1 MRLLL
6 AVFFLLGAILLVIA
20 QEVPEQPVEQ
30 RLIDSTD
37 FRPQFE
43 GAPPEPAP
51 GNEISIQTVATE
63 AHAGESTTAS
73 SSSTKNH
80 GHKLVRPRP
89 KPLSGK
95 RRLHLKKLLA
105 KRKPFKRTTQPHT
118 ATSSVG
124 RPSP

>member
-6 AVFFLLGAILLVIA
+6 AVFFLLGAIILVIA
-20 QEVPEQPVEQ
+20 QELPEQPGEQ

-37 FRPQFE
+37 LRPQLE

-63 AHAGESTTAS
+63 AQAGESTTAS
-73 SSSTKNH
+73 SSSTKKH

-95 RRLHLKKLLA
+95 RHLLRKKLLA
-105 KRKPFKRTTQPHT
+105 KRKSLKRTTQHPT
-118 ATSSVG
+118 ATSSVRG
-124 RPSP
+124 PSL